1 MLDRADLVLAGTDSA
16 AWYWDHA
23 MSGWAMGLH
32 GFFWLLLL
40 GLILA
45 VLVIAARSGLRS
57 GMPSGTSPDLASG
70 ADGSSALAILGARF
84 ARGEIDRGEYLER
97 KRDLS

>member
-16 AWYWDHA
+16 PWYWDHA

-32 GFFWLLLL
+32 GVFWLILL
-40 GLILA
+40 GLIVA
-45 VLVIAARSGLRS
+45 VLVMAARSGLR
-57 GMPSGTSPDLASG
+57 GGVPSGTELGLAPA
-70 ADGSSALAILGARF
+70 ADGGCALAILGARY

-97 KRDLS
+97 KKDLS